1 MSSYNNELDWSD
13 IQIHILQLE
22 QEGKV
27 TRTFRRLDPERQKIV
42 IDAILEEAS
51 EKGPTSINIKEVA
64 RRAEVS
70 IGSLYQYFGNR
81 EGLLDFAV
89 ALCVRYTINLFEQF
103 GPVLSTLPIRE
114 ALRYYILGGIEWG
127 QTEASLV
134 RFLGRAAYQ
143 GDPEMT
149 ESVVR
154 PVADVMLA
162 LMREILTQ
170 ASERGELRPDL
181 DLNATARAVN
191 ALMIAVGD
199 SQLLPYLNN
208 YFRVSD
214 ENMPLERVV
223 DALVE
228 MLLHGLA
235 R

>member
-1 MSSYNNELDWSD
+1 MSSYDTELDWS
-13 IQIHILQLE
+13 QFQTHILQLE

-27 TRTFRRLDPERQKIV
+27 TRTFRRLDPERQQAV
-42 IDAILEEAS
+42 VDAILEEAIA
-51 EKGPTSINIKEVA
+51 KGPTAINIKEVA

-89 ALCVRYTINLFEQF
+89 ALCIRYMVDLFEQF
-103 GPVLSTLPIRE
+103 GPMLTALPLRE

-127 QTEASLV
+127 QTEAGLV

-143 GDPEMT
+143 GDPEMN
-149 ESVVR
+149 ESIVR

-162 LMREILTQ
+162 LMQDILTQ
-170 ASERGELRPDL
+170 AATRGEIRSDL
-181 DLNATARAVN
+181 DLEAATRAVN
-191 ALMIAVGD
+191 AVMIAVGD

-208 YFRVSD
+208 YLRVSD
-214 ENMPLERVV
+214 EDMPLERVV

-228 MLLHGLA
+228 MLLHGLT
-235 R
+235 

>member
-51 EKGPTSINIKEVA
+51 DKGPTSINIKEVA
-64 RRAEVS
+64 RRADVS

-89 ALCVRYTINLFEQF
+89 ALCIRYTINLFEQF
-103 GPVLSTLPIRE
+103 GPVLSTLPIQE

-170 ASERGELRPDL
+170 ASERGDIRICVFF
-181 DLNATARAVN
+181 AK
-191 ALMIAVGD
+191 
-199 SQLLPYLNN
+199 S
-208 YFRVSD
+208 
-214 ENMPLERVV
+214 
-223 DALVE
+223 
-228 MLLHGLA
+228 
-235 R
+235 

>member
-181 DLNATARAVN
+181 DLDATARAVN